1 MGLIPSEVADE
12 IVDINGKPGPMSCYA
27 FTSVSGAAVSLT
39 GYFVDSFGRQVGSRI
54 TPYAITTA
62 VSFITA
68 CGGTIPPSAHG
79 FEGTIS
85 AALYY
90 NKSVNATNNSIVQ
103 SPAAGDPQFAAT
115 NLFQLGRVG

>member
-27 FTSVSGAAVSLT
+27 FTSVSGTSTLT
-39 GYFVDSFGRQVGSRI
+39 GFFIDSFGRQVGNRI

-90 NKSVNATNNSIVQ
+90 NKSVLSTNNSIVQ
-103 SPAAGDPQFAAT
+103 NPASGDPQFAAT